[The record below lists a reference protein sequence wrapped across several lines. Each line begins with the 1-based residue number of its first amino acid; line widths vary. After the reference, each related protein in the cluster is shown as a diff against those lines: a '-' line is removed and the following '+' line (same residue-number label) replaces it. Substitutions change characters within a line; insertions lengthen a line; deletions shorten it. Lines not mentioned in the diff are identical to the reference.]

1 MKIKLNAARVNAG
14 FTQEE
19 VAKLLGKSKN
29 TIVNWENGRSAP
41 DIETGKALAK
51 LFGMSVD
58 DLIFL
63 PNDCTLSTTGSKEEQ
78 HSPGQA

>member
-14 FTQEE
+14 LTQED
-19 VAKLLGKSKN
+19 VAKRLGKSKN
-29 TIVNWENGRSAP
+29 TIVSWEKGKSSP

-51 LFGMSVD
+51 LYGVSVN

-63 PNDCTLSTTGSKEEQ
+63 PSDCALSTTGDEKEE
-78 HSPGQA
+78 

>member
-14 FTQEE
+14 LTQED
-19 VAKLLGKSKN
+19 VAKRLGKSKN
-29 TIVNWENGRSAP
+29 TVVNWEKGKSAP

-51 LFGMSVD
+51 LYGVSVD

-63 PNDCTLSTTGSKEEQ
+63 PDDCALSTTNSKE
-78 HSPGQA
+78 G

>member
-29 TIVNWENGRSAP
+29 TIVNWEKGKSSP
-41 DIETGKALAK
+41 DINDGKALAN
-51 LFGMSVD
+51 LYGVSVD

-63 PNDCTLSTTGSKEEQ
+63 PNDCTLSTTDSKEE
-78 HSPGQA
+78 

>member
-29 TIVNWENGRSAP
+29 TIVNWEKGKSSP
-41 DIETGKALAK
+41 DINDGKALAN
-51 LFGMSVD
+51 LYGVSVD

-63 PNDCTLSTTGSKEEQ
+63 PNDCTLSTTDSKEGEVEN
-78 HSPGQA
+78 

>member
-19 VAKLLGKSKN
+19 VAKKLGKSKN
-29 TIVNWENGRSAP
+29 TIVSWEKGKSAP
-41 DIETGKALAK
+41 DINAGKVLAN
-51 LFGMSVD
+51 LYGVSVD

-63 PNDCTLSTTGSKEEQ
+63 PNDCTLSTTDDGKEE
-78 HSPGQA
+78 